1 MTTFQ
6 ILFKMIKTQL
16 QTALGEAT
24 QSFLDTLDWTVR
36 LMAIEFQ
43 SFEWN
48 LHAYTAEP
56 LLPIR

>member
-43 SFEWN
+43 S
-48 LHAYTAEP
+48 
-56 LLPIR
+56 